1 MKRWRG
7 FEFSRIDLSNR
18 GVGESRAD
26 GLVWDVMGVFL
37 ELSTGLPG
45 WEIGRL
51 LSDIAG
57 SKHV

>member
-1 MKRWRG
+1 
-7 FEFSRIDLSNR
+7 
-18 GVGESRAD
+18 
-26 GLVWDVMGVFL
+26 MGVFL
-37 ELSTGLPG
+37 ELDAGLPG